1 MRIPARKSARF
12 ISLPCIGGVDDPC
25 VRSYRRCASY
35 LTVLLVLKKP
45 RQSNLRSGSHRL
57 DLVQKQ
63 RACATLGDDARA
75 RLPRAGE
82 CVAVFADRSAVGES
96 INGLAGRLRN
106 DRRDK
111 EGTSMCVDRQSQIRA
126 AIFS

>member
-1 MRIPARKSARF
+1 MLASEA
-12 ISLPCIGGVDDPC
+12 IGAVPPTC
-25 VRSYRRCASY
+25 
-35 LTVLLVLKKP
+35 
-45 RQSNLRSGSHRL
+45 
-57 DLVQKQ
+57 
-63 RACATLGDDARA
+63 RA
-75 RLPRAGE
+75 RLPSADE
-82 CVAVFADRSAVGES
+82 CAAVFADRSAVGES